1 MRKFRWTSSSANVFT
16 CTDRCTHFPFSFGL
30 PIMLDVQG
38 CKGSAILCMHRAT
51 EYIKN
56 CILLSLARALSSF
69 HHSRSRS
76 RSISLCIIPTHK
88 HATTQN
94 IHTQKHTYMNLSVSC
109 AYTRVRKHKIADGN
123 KLMIHWRKPSEWASK
138 LHEWVD
144 GSGQVDSVMTL
155 YEIREGEVTI
165 GTGAM
170 SVSLFSNTNNT
181 QLSRPSA
188 VQCIHLHTHVCMCI
202 YVYTRCTYMY
212 THICTY
218 LCIRIY
224 IHTYKILF
232 VCVCVCTQ
240 NTHTQTHTISQQN
253 SKGWTRTCCSKYFA
267 FLRAKAR
274 QLYSRWKSRK
284 TSRFNHTRYH
294 HHTHTHNTQTDTHT
308 LSLSLSLPLSP
319 SLSLSL

>member
-1 MRKFRWTSSSANVFT
+1 
-16 CTDRCTHFPFSFGL
+16 
-30 PIMLDVQG
+30 
-38 CKGSAILCMHRAT
+38 
-51 EYIKN
+51 
-56 CILLSLARALSSF
+56 
-69 HHSRSRS
+69 
-76 RSISLCIIPTHK
+76 
-88 HATTQN
+88 
-94 IHTQKHTYMNLSVSC
+94 MNLSVSC

-232 VCVCVCTQ
+232 VCVCVYTKHTQCTQ
-240 NTHTQTHTISQQN
+240 NTYT
-253 SKGWTRTCCSKYFA
+253 
-267 FLRAKAR
+267 
-274 QLYSRWKSRK
+274 
-284 TSRFNHTRYH
+284 
-294 HHTHTHNTQTDTHT
+294 HTHTHNFTTEFQGMDSDLLVKVLRILESQGKAT
-308 LSLSLSLPLSP
+308 LLEVEK
-319 SLSLSL
+319 